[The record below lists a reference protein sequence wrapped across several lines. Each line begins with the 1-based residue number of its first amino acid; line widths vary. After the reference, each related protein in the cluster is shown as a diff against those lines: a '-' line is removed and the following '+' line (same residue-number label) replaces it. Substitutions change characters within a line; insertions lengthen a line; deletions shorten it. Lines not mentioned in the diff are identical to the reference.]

1 MIYDRF
7 LNCGRKKIETIEN
20 NLLTLPFSC
29 MKLELFSLMKNWRM
43 KFRQQKC
50 KSTERTMHLLTEI

>member
-29 MKLELFSLMKNWRM
+29 MKLELFSLMK
-43 KFRQQKC
+43 KL
-50 KSTERTMHLLTEI
+50 EDEIPAAKM